1 MFDQLDEF
9 SKSVWMQIEKHFPEW
24 MEFAQVEESD
34 GNYALAITVQPPSKA
49 VSYPL
54 RIDTWGEEVTVSIDS
69 YHAHFF
75 EFDGGTSADAVTFVK
90 RIIGDKFAIV
100 SYWRDEQWCG
110 SHMLTAEH
118 FPTSNDEHP
127 YANRIR
133 IRSWAGSLDK
143 DIECVPRG

>member
-1 MFDQLDEF
+1 MFERLDEF
-9 SKSVWMQIEKHFPEW
+9 SKSVSMQIEMRFPEW
-24 MEFAQVEESD
+24 ADLAQVEEND
-34 GNYALAITVQPPSKA
+34 GNCALAITVQPPSKA
-49 VSYPL
+49 ISYPL
-54 RIDTWGEEVTVSIDS
+54 RIDTWGEEVTVSIES

-75 EFDGGTSADAVTFVK
+75 EFEDGTESDALTFVK
-90 RIIGDKFAIV
+90 RIIGGKFAIV

-118 FPTSNDEHP
+118 LPTNNDEHP

-133 IRSWAGSLDK
+133 ICSWDGALDK